1 LFEARENG
9 RELFSKCYALEEK
22 KEFYDYLFKDTALKY
37 TPDQQKKILLDSEFA
52 TMSVALAKNTGIHLT
67 RYSNKSFSDEDN
79 EILKK
84 FAKVFDQAY
93 TRFLDL
99 QKAEAQAR
107 EAQIELALERVRAR
121 TMAMQN
127 SDELAELVAVLFK
140 ELTHLDFLL
149 TSCIIWINDPE
160 LSTNTLWVTSS
171 EMNKP
176 ARPLSIT
183 PFYHSFFKSIIHAWK
198 AKDPKWIYTLRGEE
212 KSSFEKSFFNDVPD
226 LPDALKAA
234 LTVPKEAV
242 FSASFNNFGALEV
255 LGTEPLSEE
264 KFNILHRF
272 GKVFDSSYTR
282 FNDLKQ
288 AEAQARES
296 QIQLA
301 LERVRA
307 RTMAMQKSDELPE
320 TSLLL
325 FQQMKELGETAVQN
339 SIGIINEEAGI
350 VELSTTIQGNQLTHT
365 IHVPIDDPYVMAKG
379 VAAWKAKRK
388 SLIVEFT
395 GQELKDYNEHRN
407 SFFETKR
414 NFPEDRWIANLFFF
428 SKGWLS
434 FSSDKNI
441 SGESFEL
448 LKRFAAVFEQTYIR
462 FSDLKQAE
470 EQARESQIQ
479 LAMERVRAR
488 TMAMQKSDE
497 LAEDASVLFT
507 QI

>member
-1 LFEARENG
+1 MNQYLENIQNLLRQNNQLIKQDREALLKAIADADKQWNITDFKLERTEKVKKTTAMLLEETIAELEQKRKAVEAQNRELEIEAALEKVRSRSLAMRKSDELQEVAQIVSEKLTEFNVEYYTVIITFFQEGSKDVLWWLRNVANQQYSRVLLRYSDNDYLRNLFEARENG

-37 TPDQQKKILLDSEFA
+37 TPDQQKKILLDAEFA

-149 TSCIIWINDPE
+149 TSCIIWINTE

-198 AKDPKWIYTLRGEE
+198 AKDPKWIYTLSGEE
-212 KSSFEKSFFNDVPD
+212 KSSFEKAFFNDVPD

-234 LTVPKEAV
+234 LTVPEEAV
-242 FSASFNNFGALEV
+242 FSASLN
-255 LGTEPLSEE
+255 
-264 KFNILHRF
+264 
-272 GKVFDSSYTR
+272 
-282 FNDLKQ
+282 
-288 AEAQARES
+288 
-296 QIQLA
+296 
-301 LERVRA
+301 
-307 RTMAMQKSDELPE
+307 
-320 TSLLL
+320 
-325 FQQMKELGETAVQN
+325 
-339 SIGIINEEAGI
+339 
-350 VELSTTIQGNQLTHT
+350 
-365 IHVPIDDPYVMAKG
+365 
-379 VAAWKAKRK
+379 
-388 SLIVEFT
+388 
-395 GQELKDYNEHRN
+395 
-407 SFFETKR
+407 
-414 NFPEDRWIANLFFF
+414 
-428 SKGWLS
+428 
-434 FSSDKNI
+434 
-441 SGESFEL
+441 
-448 LKRFAAVFEQTYIR
+448 
-462 FSDLKQAE
+462 
-470 EQARESQIQ
+470 
-479 LAMERVRAR
+479 
-488 TMAMQKSDE
+488 
-497 LAEDASVLFT
+497 
-507 QI
+507 